1 MLDFFHSTLIL
12 GIVSSGIFETLELLI
27 VPIITIIYFITV
39 RDKSKYFTLFLII
52 YSISNII
59 NIIDQDEL
67 YELIY
72 FACNSLY
79 IISYVFLLI
88 EIIMSISFKDIL
100 KTFPIHI
107 GVLLLLNFYIIFVM
121 TTIINPIDFET
132 EHLSYVR
139 VIEHLYNFVLLSLLS
154 ISFLNYLFHES
165 HKALLMFCGC
175 LLITFSEFLLI
186 GYYYLSEEME
196 ILGLISTLFN
206 VFAFVLFYFQSK
218 INSMN
223 QRSNSLA

>member
-1 MLDFFHSTLIL
+1 MLGFFYSSLIL
-12 GIVSSGIFETLELLI
+12 GIVSSSIFETLELLI
-27 VPIITIIYFITV
+27 VPFITLIYVITI
-39 RDKSKYFTLFLII
+39 RDKSKYFTLFLVI
-52 YSISNII
+52 YSISDII

-72 FACNSLY
+72 FTCNTLY
-79 IISYVFLLI
+79 IISYVFLLL
-88 EIIMSISFKDIL
+88 EILKSISFKDIL
-100 KTFPIHI
+100 KTFPIHV

-154 ISFLNYLFHES
+154 MSFLNYLFHES
-165 HKALLMFCGC
+165 HKALLLFCGC

-206 VFAFVLFYFQSK
+206 VFAFVLFYYQSK
-218 INSMN
+218 TNSINQS
-223 QRSNSLA
+223 SNRFA

>member
-1 MLDFFHSTLIL
+1 MLGFFYSSLIL
-12 GIVSSGIFETLELLI
+12 GIVSSSIFETLELLI
-27 VPIITIIYFITV
+27 VPFITLIYVITI
-39 RDKSKYFTLFLII
+39 RDKSKYFTLFLVI
-52 YSISNII
+52 YSISDII

-72 FACNSLY
+72 FTCNTLY
-79 IISYVFLLI
+79 IISYVFLLL
-88 EIIMSISFKDIL
+88 EILKSISFKDII

-154 ISFLNYLFHES
+154 MSFLNYLFHES
-165 HKALLMFCGC
+165 HKALLLFCGC

-206 VFAFVLFYFQSK
+206 VFAFVLFYYQSK
-218 INSMN
+218 TNSINQS
-223 QRSNSLA
+223 SNRFA

>member
-1 MLDFFHSTLIL
+1 MLGFFYSSLIL
-12 GIVSSGIFETLELLI
+12 GIVSSSLFETLELLI
-27 VPIITIIYFITV
+27 VPFITLIYVITI
-39 RDKSKYFTLFLII
+39 RDKSKYFTLFLVI
-52 YSISNII
+52 YSISDII

-72 FACNSLY
+72 FTCNTLY
-79 IISYVFLLI
+79 IISYVFLLL
-88 EIIMSISFKDIL
+88 EILKSISFKDIL
-100 KTFPIHI
+100 KTFPIHV

-132 EHLSYVR
+132 DHLSYVR

-154 ISFLNYLFHES
+154 MSFLNYLFHES
-165 HKALLMFCGC
+165 HKALLLFCGC

-196 ILGLISTLFN
+196 ILGLISTVFN
-206 VFAFVLFYFQSK
+206 VFAFVLFYYQSK
-218 INSMN
+218 TNSINQS
-223 QRSNSLA
+223 SNRFA

>member
-1 MLDFFHSTLIL
+1 MLDFFHFSLIL
-12 GIVSSGIFETLELLI
+12 GIVSSSIFETLELLI
-27 VPIITIIYFITV
+27 VPFITLIYFITI
-39 RDKSKYFTLFLII
+39 RDKSKYFTLFLVI
-52 YSISNII
+52 YSISDFI
-59 NIIDQDEL
+59 NIRDQDEL

-72 FACNSLY
+72 FACNTLY
-79 IISYVFLLI
+79 IISYVFLLL
-88 EIIMSISFKDIL
+88 EIL
-100 KTFPIHI
+100 KFISLKGILKAFPIHI

-139 VIEHLYNFVLLSLLS
+139 VVEHLYNFVLLSLLS

-165 HKALLMFCGC
+165 HKALLLFCGC

-186 GYYYLSEEME
+186 GYYYLSEKME

-206 VFAFVLFYFQSK
+206 VLAFILFFYQSK
-218 INSMN
+218 INSIN
-223 QRSNSLA
+223 QNSNSFS